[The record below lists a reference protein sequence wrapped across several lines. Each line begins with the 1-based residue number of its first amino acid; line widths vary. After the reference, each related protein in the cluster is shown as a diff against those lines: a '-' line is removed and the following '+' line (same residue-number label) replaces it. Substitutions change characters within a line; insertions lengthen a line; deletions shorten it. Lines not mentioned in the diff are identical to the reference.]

1 MRVSIFLSI
10 VSVLLGIATFFI
22 KLDTKPKIISSRIAA
37 LVFIILGVAFSYFSF
52 KDMIADMKSE
62 GSANSAFASQS
73 SNHGSN
79 VAIEGDNN
87 ITIYNGLDENTSDDV
102 HFRPEKEGP
111 KYELDTHMEW
121 IDMECVESIL
131 TGKSALNVYSRAA
144 G

>member
-87 ITIYNGLDENTSDDV
+87 ITIFNGQMKIHLMMFISDLKRRGQSMNWIRTWNGLI
-102 HFRPEKEGP
+102 
-111 KYELDTHMEW
+111 W
-121 IDMECVESIL
+121 
-131 TGKSALNVYSRAA
+131 SAWNQY
-144 G
+144 